1 MVRKSEPH
9 IARTNTYTD
18 RQTTTTTTSKA
29 TLQPV
34 LRSIDEGQLLVDASQ
49 FVVQL
54 FSQLFGS
61 SQRASTG
68 YIAVLRWIRATL

>member
-18 RQTTTTTTSKA
+18 RQTTTTTSKA

-34 LRSIDEGQLLVDASQ
+34 LRSIDEGQLLVDAGQ